1 MPSSTNP
8 SPGNLKAL
16 ALWGSVRGRLTTLG
30 FFVRQDLVQRY
41 QADILGMA
49 WLVLQPLI
57 TIALFA
63 VVFSALMR
71 ARLPGLDPTF
81 GYTIYLIAGILAWT
95 AFAQSMTRLS
105 GWYRDRAG
113 LYQKLALGLYLP
125 PLSVVASEGVLYAMG
140 MTIFALGLLLHG
152 HGLSLHWL
160 LLPVLLALLA
170 VITFCLGLSLG
181 LLEVFIPDIRR
192 AVPIALQLGFWLT
205 PHRVHARHSSELGS
219 PLNRSQPSNA
229 CAWCCSGHCGV
240 STDAKLA
247 LAAAFGA
254 SRGYKPGGSG
264 LAWPAASKG
273 SARCTLSAA
282 CNLRRARL
290 FCRLKALPSR
300 LPSTQGLWTVLKR
313 RSSKALTTAPIP
325 R

>member
-8 SPGNLKAL
+8 SPSNLKAL

-57 TIALFA
+57 TIALFS

-125 PLSVVASEGVLYAMG
+125 PL
-140 MTIFALGLLLHG
+140 
-152 HGLSLHWL
+152 
-160 LLPVLLALLA
+160 
-170 VITFCLGLSLG
+170 
-181 LLEVFIPDIRR
+181 
-192 AVPIALQLGFWLT
+192 
-205 PHRVHARHSSELGS
+205 
-219 PLNRSQPSNA
+219 
-229 CAWCCSGHCGV
+229 
-240 STDAKLA
+240 
-247 LAAAFGA
+247 
-254 SRGYKPGGSG
+254 
-264 LAWPAASKG
+264 
-273 SARCTLSAA
+273 
-282 CNLRRARL
+282 
-290 FCRLKALPSR
+290 
-300 LPSTQGLWTVLKR
+300 
-313 RSSKALTTAPIP
+313 
-325 R
+325 

>member
-8 SPGNLKAL
+8 SPSNLKAL

-95 AFAQSMTRLS
+95 AFAQSITRLS

-125 PLSVVASEGVLYAMG
+125 PLSVVAREGELYAMG
-140 MTIFALGLLLHG
+140 MTICALGLLLHG

-160 LLPVLLALLA
+160 VLPGLLALLA

-205 PHRVHARHSSELGS
+205 PIVYTPDILPNWVRPLIDLNPLTHALGAVQAIVVFQQTPS
-219 PLNRSQPSNA
+219 PRSLLLLTLLAVISL
-229 CAWCCSGHCGV
+229 GV
-240 STDAKLA
+240 
-247 LAAAFGA
+247 
-254 SRGYKPGGSG
+254 
-264 LAWPAASKG
+264 LAWLG
-273 SARCTLSAA
+273 QR
-282 CNLRRARL
+282 LR
-290 FCRLKALPSR
+290 KAVR
-300 LPSTQGLWTVLKR
+300 D
-313 RSSKALTTAPIP
+313 AL
-325 R
+325 

>member
-8 SPGNLKAL
+8 SPSNLKAL
-16 ALWGSVRGRLTTLG
+16 ALWGSVRGRLATLG

-71 ARLPGLDPTF
+71 ARLPGLDHTF

-160 LLPVLLALLA
+160 VLPGLLALLA

-205 PHRVHARHSSELGS
+205 PIVYTPDILPNWVRPLIDLNPLTHALGAVQAIVVFQQTPS
-219 PLNRSQPSNA
+219 PRSLLL
-229 CAWCCSGHCGV
+229 
-240 STDAKLA
+240 LA
-247 LAAAFGA
+247 LLAVISLGV
-254 SRGYKPGGSG
+254 
-264 LAWPAASKG
+264 LAWLG
-273 SARCTLSAA
+273 QR
-282 CNLRRARL
+282 LR
-290 FCRLKALPSR
+290 KAVR
-300 LPSTQGLWTVLKR
+300 D
-313 RSSKALTTAPIP
+313 AL
-325 R
+325 